1 MISASFSRR
10 FALLAALTSSI
21 LLASCGSG
29 GSDGGTTSVRALNL
43 TSDLPS
49 ADVYVGG
56 NKQFSALATGAL
68 ANYVSLDANSYT
80 VNVNSAGNSTAL
92 FTGSY
97 SLSKDAHY
105 TAVVW
110 GPQASLRVSTLPE
123 DEDTSLIATGNTRIR
138 MFNATTETG
147 SVDVYLTASSADLNS
162 STATQGGLTTGTL
175 AGFREIPAGTYRLR
189 VTGVGN
195 PDDIR
200 LDVDNVTLGAGK
212 YATLMLT
219 AGSGGVLVNGQLIVQ
234 QGTATALNNTK
245 ARVRVVAS
253 VDSSG
258 SVTGALGGTLL
269 ASGLTSPAVGTYA
282 LVDAGTNVALTLRLN
297 GATVVTGGQALVAGS
312 DYTILA
318 YGSAA
323 AFQWKLIT
331 DDNRLPIST
340 ARAKIRLVNG
350 VASLDGLTL
359 LVNFGSISAS
369 SNITAGMAAPYA
381 QTASS
386 TGTQIQVDSATTQ
399 GIYQTNPAKANGDAL
414 AGQGVYTLFVL
425 SGRTNTTTG
434 AVAPLGILR
443 NERP

>member
-1 MISASFSRR
+1 MTSASFSRR
-10 FALLAALTSSI
+10 IALLAAFASSV

-29 GSDGGTTSVRALNL
+29 SDGGGTTNIRALNL

-49 ADVYVGG
+49 ADLYLGG
-56 NKQFSALATGAL
+56 TKQFSALATGGL
-68 ANYVSLDANSYT
+68 ANSVALDANSYT
-80 VNVNSAGNSTAL
+80 LNVNSAGNSTAL

-97 SLSKDAHY
+97 TLSKDSHY

-123 DEDTSLIATGNTRIR
+123 DEDATLIAAGNTRVR

-147 SVDVYLTASSADLNS
+147 AVDVYLTASTVDLSS
-162 STATQGGLTTGTL
+162 STATQGGLTSGTL

-200 LDVDNVTLGAGK
+200 LDVDSVTLGSGQ
-212 YATLMLT
+212 YATLVLT
-219 AGSGGVLVNGQLIVQ
+219 AGGGGVLVNGQLIVQ
-234 QGTATALNNTK
+234 QGASTALNNTK

-253 VDSSG
+253 VDTSG
-258 SVTGALGGTLL
+258 SVTGALGGVLL
-269 ASGLTSPAVGTYA
+269 ATGLTSPAVGTYA
-282 LVDAGTNVALTLRLN
+282 LVDAGTNVPLTLKVN
-297 GATVVTGGQALVAGS
+297 GATVVTGGQALAAGT

-318 YGSAA
+318 YGTAA

-331 DDNRLPIST
+331 DDNRLPLST
-340 ARAKIRLVNG
+340 SRAKIRLING

-359 LVNFGSISAS
+359 LVNFGSIAAS
-369 SNITAGMAAPYA
+369 SNITAGIAAAYA

-386 TGTQIQVDSATTQ
+386 TGTQIEVDSPTLGQ
-399 GIYQTNPAKANGDAL
+399 IYLTNPAKANGDAL
-414 AGQGVYTLFVL
+414 SGQGVYTLFVL
-425 SGRTNTTTG
+425 SGKVSATTG
-434 AVAPLGILR
+434 NVAPLGILR

>member
-1 MISASFSRR
+1 MTSASFSRR
-10 FALLAALTSSI
+10 LALMAAFASTV
-21 LLASCGSG
+21 LLASCGSSSG
-29 GSDGGTTSVRALNL
+29 GGTTNIRALNL

-56 NKQFSALATGAL
+56 NLQFGALATGAL
-68 ANYVSLDANSYT
+68 TSYAALDANSYT
-80 VNVNSAGNSTAL
+80 INVNSAGNSTAL

-97 SLSKDAHY
+97 TLSKDSHY

-110 GPQASLRVSTLPE
+110 GPQASLRLSTLPE
-123 DEDTSLIATGNTRIR
+123 DEDTTLIAAGNTRIR

-147 SVDVYLTASSADLNS
+147 SVDVYLTASSADLAS
-162 STATQGGLTTGTL
+162 STATQGGLTSGTL

-200 LDVDNVTLGAGK
+200 LDIDNVTLGSGQ

-234 QGTATALNNTK
+234 QGTNTALNNTK
-245 ARVRVVAS
+245 ARVRIVAS
-253 VDSSG
+253 VDTSG
-258 SVTGALGGTLL
+258 SVTGAVGGVLL
-269 ASGLTSPAVGTYA
+269 ASGLTSPAVGTYQ
-282 LVDAGTNVALTLRLN
+282 LIDAGTNVPMTLKVN
-297 GATVVTGGQALVAGS
+297 GATVVTGGQALAAGA

-323 AFQWKLIT
+323 AFQWNMIT

-340 ARAKIRLVNG
+340 SRAKIRLVNG

-369 SNITAGMAAPYA
+369 SNITAGVASPYA

-386 TGTQIQVDSATTQ
+386 TGTQIEVDSPTLGAV
-399 GIYQTNPAKANGDAL
+399 YLTNPAKANGDAL
-414 AGQGVYTLFVL
+414 SGQGVYTLFVL
-425 SGRTNTTTG
+425 SGKP
-434 AVAPLGILR
+434 APLGILR